1 MADQEGLKQKFLQAI
16 DQDDSLNA
24 DQKKEKKHKIEKE
37 IAAGAITAGLGY
49 EVIQIWPPN
58 KLVLYIYP
66 FETDESSQLFFV
78 FRCGYMYVNEF
89 TNRR

>member
-49 EVIQIWPPN
+49 EVIQIWPPS
-58 KLVLYIYP
+58 KLVLYVYP
-66 FETDESSQLFFV
+66 LRLTKVHNFISFFV
-78 FRCGYMYVNEF
+78 AFICM
-89 TNRR
+89 